1 MKEMIRRAARTF
13 FQAAAGYVTGV
24 ISGAIRLPTLGENVL
39 ACLLLCAVA
48 AGLAALMN
56 LPADDNG
63 EVGTEEK
70 NGENGNN

>member
-24 ISGAIRLPTLGENVL
+24 ISGAIKLPTLGENVL

-48 AGLAALMN
+48 SGLAALMN
-56 LPADDNG
+56 LPAGDNADGG
-63 EVGTEEK
+63 E
-70 NGENGNN
+70 